1 MLYPAMTSNIPQKR
15 RQAIEGLGLLVGITA
30 FMWLIEGINS
40 LDGQRLD
47 SWGGIH
53 ARNIGDLWSVGT
65 SWFLHA
71 NFSPHLVDNTIPF
84 LFMGAFIAV
93 HGARRLALVTVIV
106 ILVGGVGTWLVS
118 PSNVYTV
125 GASGVVFGYAT
136 YLFARGL
143 FDRNIAELLVGVIVG
158 FVWGAALVSSV
169 VPHGGV
175 SWQAHVCGAIGGV
188 VAAYVLASRS
198 RRDASA
204 RGGGG
209 SGTPGGS
216 GGSAVPKSDPL
227 KAHHDALDRILS
239 H

>member
-1 MLYPAMTSNIPQKR
+1 
-15 RQAIEGLGLLVGITA
+15 
-30 FMWLIEGINS
+30 
-40 LDGQRLD
+40 
-47 SWGGIH
+47 
-53 ARNIGDLWSVGT
+53 
-65 SWFLHA
+65 
-71 NFSPHLVDNTIPF
+71 
-84 LFMGAFIAV
+84 MGAFIAV

-175 SWQAHVCGAIGGV
+175 SWQAHVCGAVGGV
-188 VAAYVLASRS
+188 VAAYVLSSRS
-198 RRDASA
+198 RRDAAGTAGSGRSSGA
-204 RGGGG
+204 GG
-209 SGTPGGS
+209 SS
-216 GGSAVPKSDPL
+216 VPDSDPL
-227 KAHHDALDRILS
+227 KAHHDALDRALS